1 MKSFLASLLLVAATA
16 IPAAAGPDFGAPT
29 PSGRALAASD
39 SAKQILPSDD
49 VVFDNDSSALDS
61 LALARLET
69 AARWMKRNPK
79 VRLVIEGHTNSVGS
93 AGYNQSLALARANIV
108 RAHLIS
114 LGVKKDRLVT
124 VVYGESE
131 AEPTPSSIDRR
142 VVLIASREP
151 TDTILAKSA
160 RRGNLMAAR
169 WEEKGTPVAQR
180 ERR

>member
-1 MKSFLASLLLVAATA
+1 MKSFLASLLLVAAAA
-16 IPAAAGPDFGAPT
+16 IPAAAGPDFGSPT
-29 PSGRALAASD
+29 PHGRSLAASHAD
-39 SAKQILPSDD
+39 EQILPSDD
-49 VVFDNDSSALDS
+49 IVFDHASSALDDLS
-61 LALARLET
+61 QERLKT
-69 AARWMKRNPK
+69 AARWMKKHPK

-108 RAHLIS
+108 RAHLVA
-114 LGVKKDRLVT
+114 LGVKKDRLIT

-151 TDTILAKSA
+151 TDTILAKSM

-169 WEEKGTPVAQR
+169 WEERGTPVA
-180 ERR
+180 ER